1 MDNILGRFLDG
12 LKSSSDEIRL
22 STVAEIRRF
31 VASELKEAAASNYA
45 EFIEDLCV
53 EFEGMLSG
61 SDPNE
66 KRGAILAIGCLA
78 EIDFSAIAP
87 YCSQFISLLN
97 LLSTSSDLPLLVLAA
112 RLLGEFGLL
121 LPNDFAEGQI
131 KRACEYLKRGS
142 LSNSQKQFYILTL
155 REAALHTPTSYYHHL
170 TKCLPVLLQ
179 YFREKDI
186 VLRDLVAMALR
197 NTLAIAAENEIGRRG
212 QQMSLDADVNVD
224 GFGDISSYAS
234 ANRPITSSSSRQF
247 LRGVGNTPIRKFS
260 SSQQPAIPSTNF
272 YYCPVSEPP
281 MIWYHQC
288 VGQVLFTHSKAVAIK
303 SSDHH
308 APVVSLDRKMTRD
321 EWAHGSLLILNE
333 LLVYANPEF
342 EKLRSSLDSMV
353 GQPIFHVLVVNQT
366 EGELAVRSVNQTPWP
381 VVISPSQQTELSLV
395 PGAHLSALTSP
406 VQVYGDEGV
415 ASELLRQQQFRQQRA
430 VSLVSESCQRML
442 GANLDKIWELVIGC
456 LNLKY
461 AGVLH
466 LVLKV
471 IPRLVAFERST
482 FFNREF
488 VDVTALVPK
497 NVAKPE
503 ETSQSILR
511 TVITFLFDCVNRDRE
526 KGYALVTL
534 GLMTHTVGDEFEKHG
549 YLAQLISVLLNQL
562 NSTKE
567 VSASKKRLGGLST
580 AVLLTIGLIAKSLGS
595 RACSSLKPLL
605 DPMISRGLSQ
615 PMTVTCALIAE
626 HIPEL
631 KRDVQV
637 MPAPSPFDTP
647 DFMSIGFSLRTQTY
661 LQDSLLKRINVILAN
676 SIGIGAVSSI
686 ALGNGAV
693 SCVFGPVPPGANATG
708 GHLAVAVPRVTS
720 SRGRNSLAHT
730 SSFRVRTSSIPLPGF
745 PWSES
750 FSKNSS
756 SAEFDLFDDVLSE
769 SQLVAVALRTLGN
782 FDFEGYTLA
791 HCVRHTAENFISIS
805 ACGVRGIRL
814 EGVRTCLRLMLP
826 LIKSAELVPG
836 PMQKTLDAISD
847 ILRKLLIVGI
857 CDPDAEVRKCVFSSL
872 DSQFDNYLAQSRHLN
887 SLFVALNDE
896 VFAIRGLVM
905 QCLGRLSDV
914 NPACVQPTLRSVLL
928 KIITDLADSGTTK
941 NKEESAALVAILAA
955 TAPHFIL
962 PYGES
967 LLHVVI
973 PQIRN
978 ALPIN
983 LPSKLGACSFN
994 CHGDLSTDANEIS
1007 LSTALLASQ
1016 SAAHSAA
1023 QAVQAVATATA
1034 RGVGQQLGRSVVST
1048 RPTPPTSGQATAVC
1062 ARAVVAANQA
1072 AHSAAVAA
1080 KVISTAI
1087 GRQGKCGPTL
1097 CDEVPPSHV
1106 LGCSEFPR
1114 TGGCELDLLIG
1125 EPHETLPG
1133 TSQEFLAAVASLGGS
1148 EGSETSRGFFVGTLD
1163 AIRPGEIGGF
1173 MSPNQQPIPGT
1184 LRTGRR
1190 ILENT
1195 NAIWREPK
1203 GLVVAMFSALAHLST
1218 VCPQA
1223 VVTLMDDLIPV
1234 LVYMLQ
1240 DPTCHSK
1247 RSVAAWAF
1255 GVLVSNTG
1263 YVVRPYMKHPDLM
1276 ELLFALLRSVE
1287 SKSIQIEILRLLG
1300 LIGAVD
1306 PFKLKVSMGQYDYMQ
1321 ETDTAV
1327 SQYDIA
1333 ESRDVDITQSELLV
1347 NLCWDNREEFFAGYS
1362 LSALINILREPGMR
1376 SNWDHVVQVIAS
1388 VLESFN
1394 QRAIPCL
1401 HQVMMELFK
1410 CLQGLHETKLQEAI
1424 TYHMCSVVQIIGPF
1438 AKEFASEIVDI
1449 ITTYWNFSASHI
1461 VQRNC
1466 IRLAGAIAKAIKTDF
1481 RPSMPRLVPCVLRSL
1496 KQEMVDENLIALCDL
1511 ISDLGSLL
1519 DGHLHILLPALTSLV
1534 ANLEDTPYEHLL
1546 RTALEAKN
1554 VQSTQPITTATTIA
1568 INASSVPVS
1577 HSAAVQ
1583 ALSSS
1588 CSPDSVEV
1596 MSATSPSYLD
1606 DSFVMG
1612 TPVDSLLVDSTGG
1625 VGGSVAILS
1634 RSALRAAQRA
1644 ANSPSVP
1651 GSLQTRLAALRC
1663 MAQITEV
1670 LCVESLATNIVQP
1683 LCRLL
1688 NALYERSLAVA
1699 EVKNKPSAPQVALR
1713 ALYPPCMDVISNL
1726 ALQMGSGFK
1735 FIMPVVQV
1743 TLNLVNIPHKRFD
1756 MALEKVNGDGYRRP
1770 NLSADGQPISQD
1782 THANFTRKTDPD
1794 KLVKNYTLNSLN
1806 LQRAWQSSRLASPE
1820 DWSLWLKA
1828 LSVSLLRESPSPAI
1842 RACARLTTIAPQIS
1856 RRLFNAAFMS
1866 CWKELRDAEQ
1876 DDLINTLENVLRLP
1890 SSASQSREISQ
1901 VILNLEEFMAHADK
1915 FSGKTPRV
1923 HLPLSLNLLA
1933 DRAMKNRAFAKALRY
1948 KELEFLDEVEKRS
1961 SPSPATLASLLAIYD
1976 KLQLTEASNGV
1987 LLYATK
1993 NPRNKLTDEELWY
2006 EKLHNWDRAIALCDR
2021 KLEDERIRDKTKP
2034 ILCRLRCLHS
2044 LGQWSQLESMAWER
2058 WGQLSEGA
2066 REQVA
2071 PLATS
2076 AAITIG
2082 AWGRAAHYTQAFA
2095 PADHEGGF
2103 YRALLALHE
2112 GNYAAALDE
2121 VAKSRSILA
2130 ANLVPLTTEGYQRAY
2145 PDLVDAQ
2152 LLSEVE
2158 EVIQYKL
2165 VPERRAVLHEAWHH
2179 RLLGCQSV
2187 VEDWGRIIQLR
2198 RLVLDPRENIKS
2210 CLRYAGLCRRSG
2222 RLSLSLQ
2229 VLLRMLP
2236 KDPSEV
2242 PWNEVVPTPD
2252 PAIVYSYTKLLWASG
2267 SREEAVTR
2275 LQVLRDSVI
2284 EPSLRVQ
2291 AAKLEEVGQEVAQQ
2305 PFITST
2311 GITDIA
2317 TRIDDLRC
2325 LMAKCSLRLGSW
2337 YTDLYIR
2344 SSPDA
2349 GGSRPP
2355 GSGLFS
2361 YGCGVK
2367 QLKQFSIS
2375 NEAQQNG
2382 TSDAG
2387 AAGLGG
2393 NVHFLDDKSV
2403 MVHNFVIKCYRTAT
2417 EHSPGNR
2424 AAWQAWAMANYDLS
2438 TRLGAEQA
2446 QLDQKE
2452 MQIKQ
2457 VISSEGSFDRTTLKQ
2472 SLAGLCQRRSIL
2484 QRSIEQLAA
2493 PSVRGYINSISIS
2506 SSSNLQATL
2515 TAEEKYIYGA
2525 DILRL
2530 INLLFQ
2536 FGHLPEIR
2544 EIARE
2549 GLGKIRLQN
2558 WLPVLQQ
2565 LLARIDTPH
2574 EHVANIIV
2582 DLLIAVGRQFPQ
2594 ALIYSLVLSF
2604 KSGGS
2609 DRRRYYA
2616 TKILYFMEEHSP
2628 RLVYEAFLLNEEL
2641 IRLSVSWMEMWFEC
2655 LEDASRVYFGE
2666 KDTGKMFRLLYPLHQ
2681 VMERGHETANEAA
2694 FLQEFGK
2701 ELNNSRIYCERFEN
2715 QGMRADLQQAWEGY
2729 YTLYRTLSKR
2739 VSNLSSLDLTCA
2751 APRLHAYGKDWMLAV
2766 PGTYKPHLPLVR
2778 LSGVKNCLMVMT
2790 SKQHPRKCTMLGSN
2804 GKTYVFLLKG
2814 HEDTRQDE
2822 RVMQFFGLINTLLM
2836 TNPETLRRNL
2846 TIQRFSIIPLSTNTG
2861 LIGWVPN
2868 SDTLHSLIREYRDK
2882 TDITLNQEHREM
2894 LHLAPDF
2901 DRLNLS
2907 QKTEVFEAGL
2917 RVSSGRDLANI
2928 LWLKS
2933 HNSEVWFERRTTFI
2947 RSIAVMSMVG
2957 YILGLGD
2964 RHPSNLMLCRETGK
2978 IVHIDFGD
2986 CFEVA
2991 MMREKYPEKVPFRLT
3006 RMLIAAMEVTGID
3019 GVYRHTCE
3027 TMMQLMRSNRDS
3039 LLAVLEAFIHDP
3051 LLQWVLL
3058 ENKRLV
3064 LGPTAGGGVG
3074 VNNQGVPPPPVPP
3087 PSANS
3092 TAPVQHQQQQQ
3103 QTMDSEGEP
3112 HTKVPL
3118 GAGVGGGARY
3128 PQTRVSQQSQSTSA
3142 HSRNIPY
3149 VFTDPNYPSSLS
3161 LRDCRHINPWRHHL
3175 CNGPW
3180 LGCYETAKAM
3190 RRQTESGAIVCER
3203 VGMQNFIFSAKP
3215 PSENEYYDEMP
3226 TGGMGNTRARDVLS
3240 RIRRKLDGNENG
3252 SQTSV
3257 PLQVDDLIREATSVR
3272 NISQMYI
3279 GW

>member
-1 MDNILGRFLDG
+1 MDCILSRFLDG
-12 LKSSSDEIRL
+12 LKSGSDEARL

-66 KRGAILAIGCLA
+66 KKGAILAIGCLA

-87 YCSQFISLLN
+87 YCSQFINLLN

-121 LPNDFAEGQI
+121 LPNDFADGQI
-131 KRACEYLKRGS
+131 RRACEYLKRGS
-142 LSNSQKQFYILTL
+142 LSVSQKQFYILTL

-170 TKCLPVLLQ
+170 TKCLPILLQ
-179 YFREKDI
+179 YFREKDV

-224 GFGDISSYAS
+224 GFGDSSSYTP
-234 ANRPITSSSSRQF
+234 ANRPITSSSSRHS
-247 LRGVGNTPIRKFS
+247 I
-260 SSQQPAIPSTNF
+260 QQPAVPQTNS
-272 YYCPVSEPP
+272 YYCPVNEPP

-288 VGQVLFTHSKAVAIK
+288 VGQVLFTHTKALALK

-308 APVVSLDRKMTRD
+308 ATVSLPQAYRKMTRD

-366 EGELAVRSVNQTPWP
+366 EGELAVRSVNQTSWP
-381 VVISPSQQTELSLV
+381 VVISPSQQTELSLIS
-395 PGAHLSALTSP
+395 GAHLSALTSS
-406 VQVYGDEGV
+406 VQVYGDEGFT
-415 ASELLRQQQFRQQRA
+415 SELLRQQQFRQQRA

-442 GANLDKIWELVIGC
+442 GANLDKIWEMVLGC

-461 AGVLH
+461 TGVLH

-482 FFNREF
+482 FLNREI

-497 NVAKPE
+497 NAAKPE

-511 TVITFLFDCVNRDRE
+511 TVTTFLFDCVNRDRE

-534 GLMTHTVGDEFEKHG
+534 GLMTHTVGDEFEKQG

-562 NSTKE
+562 SSTKD

-615 PMTVTCALIAE
+615 PMTVTCALVAE

-631 KRDVQV
+631 KRDV
-637 MPAPSPFDTP
+637 
-647 DFMSIGFSLRTQTY
+647 
-661 LQDSLLKRINVILAN
+661 QDSLLKRINVILAN
-676 SIGIGAVSSI
+676 SIGIGAVSST
-686 ALGNGAV
+686 ALGNGTAP
-693 SCVFGPVPPGANATG
+693 CVLGSVPAGANTTG
-708 GHLAVAVPRVTS
+708 GHLAVAVPRITS

-730 SSFRVRTSSIPLPGF
+730 SSVRVRTSSIPLPGF

-756 SAEFDLFDDVLSE
+756 SVELDPFDDVLSE
-769 SQLVAVALRTLGN
+769 GQLVAVALRTLGN

-847 ILRKLLIVGI
+847 ILGKLLIVGI

-905 QCLGRLSDV
+905 QCLGRLSDI

-928 KIITDLADSGTTK
+928 KIITDLADSGTAK

-967 LLHVVI
+967 LLHVII

-983 LPSKLGACSFN
+983 LRMKLLIMRNERLQKAANKLGACSFSY
-994 CHGDLSTDANEIS
+994 HGDLPSNSNEIS

-1034 RGVGQQLGRSVVST
+1034 RGFGQQLGRSIAST
-1048 RPTPPTSGQATAVC
+1048 RPTLPISGHTTAVC

-1087 GRQGKCGPTL
+1087 GRHGKCGSTL
-1097 CDEVPPSHV
+1097 YDEFPPSHV
-1106 LGCSEFPR
+1106 LGCSEFPWS
-1114 TGGCELDLLIG
+1114 GGCELDLLIG

-1133 TSQEFLAAVASLGGS
+1133 TSQEFLAAAASLGNS
-1148 EGSETSRGFFVGTLD
+1148 EGFETSRGFFVGTLD

-1173 MSPNQQPIPGT
+1173 MSPNQPSIPGA

-1203 GLVVAMFSALAHLST
+1203 GLVVALFSALAHLST

-1240 DPTCHSK
+1240 DPTCHAK

-1287 SKSIQIEILRLLG
+1287 SRSIQIEILRLLG

-1306 PFKLKVSMGQYDYMQ
+1306 PFKLKVSMGQYDYIQ

-1401 HQVMMELFK
+1401 HQIMMELFK
-1410 CLQGLHETKLQEAI
+1410 CLQGLHEIKLQEAI
-1424 TYHMCSVVQIIGPF
+1424 TYHMCSIVQIVGPF

-1481 RPSMPRLVPCVLRSL
+1481 RPSMPRLVPCILRSL

-1534 ANLEDTPYEHLL
+1534 ANLEDSPYEHLL
-1546 RTALEAKN
+1546 RTALEAKSPQSAQN
-1554 VQSTQPITTATTIA
+1554 VTTVTTS
-1568 INASSVPVS
+1568 ASSVPVS
-1577 HSAAVQ
+1577 QSAAAQ

-1588 CSPDSVEV
+1588 CSPESVEV

-1606 DSFVMG
+1606 DSLVMG
-1612 TPVDSLLVDSTGG
+1612 TPVESLLVDSTGG
-1625 VGGSVAILS
+1625 VGGSMIIPS

-1670 LCVESLATNIVQP
+1670 LCVESLATNMVQP

-1688 NALYERSLAVA
+1688 NALYERSLAA
-1699 EVKNKPSAPQVALR
+1699 TEVKNKPSAPQVALR

-1743 TLNLVNIPHKRFD
+1743 TLNLVNIPHKGFD

-1770 NLSADGQPISQD
+1770 NLSADGQPISRD
-1782 THANFTRKTDPD
+1782 THANFTRKADPD
-1794 KLVKNYTLNSLN
+1794 KLVKNHTLNSLN
-1806 LQRAWQSSRLASPE
+1806 LQRAWQSSRLTSPE

-1915 FSGKTPRV
+1915 FSGKAPRV

-1948 KELEFLDEVEKRS
+1948 KELEFLDEVEKHS
-1961 SPSPATLASLLAIYD
+1961 SPNPATLSSLLAIYD

-2082 AWGRAAHYTQAFA
+2082 AWGRAAHYTRAFA

-2103 YRALLALHE
+2103 YRALLALHD

-2130 ANLVPLTTEGYQRAY
+2130 ANLIPLTTEGYQRTY

-2198 RLVLDPRENIKS
+2198 RLVLDPRENIRS

-2242 PWNEVVPTPD
+2242 SWNEVVPTPD

-2275 LQVLRDSVI
+2275 LQVLRDNVI

-2291 AAKLEEVGQEVAQQ
+2291 AVKLEEVGQEVAQQ

-2311 GITDIA
+2311 TITDIT
-2317 TRIDDLRC
+2317 TRIDDLRR

-2349 GGSRPP
+2349 GGSGPR

-2361 YGCGVK
+2361 YGRGVN
-2367 QLKQFSIS
+2367 QLKKFSIS
-2375 NEAQQNG
+2375 NGTQQNG
-2382 TSDAG
+2382 TADAG
-2387 AAGLGG
+2387 TVGLGG
-2393 NVHFLDDKSV
+2393 NMHFLDEKSV
-2403 MVHNFVIKCYRTAT
+2403 MMYNFVIKCYRTAT

-2438 TRLGAEQA
+2438 TRLGTEQA

-2452 MQIKQ
+2452 IQIKQ
-2457 VISSEGSFDRTTLKQ
+2457 VISSESSFDQTTLKQ
-2472 SLAGLCQRRSIL
+2472 SLTGLSQRRSIL

-2506 SSSNLQATL
+2506 SDSNLQ
-2515 TAEEKYIYGA
+2515 

-2565 LLARIDTPH
+2565 LLARIDTPN

-2616 TKILYFMEEHSP
+2616 TKILYFLEEHSP

-2666 KDTGKMFRLLYPLHQ
+2666 KDTGKMFRMLYPLHQ

-2751 APRLHAYGKDWMLAV
+2751 APRLHTYGKDWMLAV

-2778 LSGVKNCLMVMT
+2778 LAGVKNCLMVMT

-2964 RHPSNLMLCRETGK
+2964 RHPSNMMLCRETGK

-3006 RMLIAAMEVTGID
+3006 RMLVAAMEVTGID
-3019 GVYRHTCE
+3019 GVYRYTCE

-3064 LGPTAGGGVG
+3064 LGPATGVS
-3074 VNNQGVPPPPVPP
+3074 VNNQGVPPPPAPP
-3087 PSANS
+3087 LPFNS
-3092 TAPVQHQQQQQ
+3092 TVPTQQ
-3103 QTMDSEGEP
+3103 QTMDSDGEP

-3118 GAGVGGGARY
+3118 GAGIGGGARY
-3128 PQTRVSQQSQSTSA
+3128 PQTRIPQQSQNTSA

-3161 LRDCRHINPWRHHL
+3161 LRDYRHINPWRHHL

-3190 RRQTESGAIVCER
+3190 RRQTESGATVCER
-3203 VGMQNFIFSAKP
+3203 VGMQNFIFSAKS
-3215 PSENEYYDEMP
+3215 PSENEYYDETP

-3252 SQTSV
+3252 AQTSV

-3279 GW
+3279 GWCAFW

>member
-1 MDNILGRFLDG
+1 MDGVLSRFLDG

-66 KRGAILAIGCLA
+66 KKGAILAIGCLA

-87 YCSQFISLLN
+87 YYSQFINLLN

-142 LSNSQKQFYILTL
+142 LSTSQKQFYILTL
-155 REAALHTPTSYYHHL
+155 REAALHTPISYYHHL

-186 VLRDLVAMALR
+186 VLRDLAAMALR

-212 QQMSLDADVNVD
+212 QQMSLDSDANVD
-224 GFGDISSYAS
+224 GLGDSAAQTS
-234 ANRPITSSSSRQF
+234 ANRAIPSSSSRQF
-247 LRGVGNTPIRKFS
+247 LRGIGNTPIRKFS
-260 SSQQPAIPSTNF
+260 SSQQPAVLQANSC
-272 YYCPVSEPP
+272 YCPVNEPP

-288 VGQVLFTHSKAVAIK
+288 VGQVLFTHAKAIAIK
-303 SSDHH
+303 SSDHRVP
-308 APVVSLDRKMTRD
+308 AVSLNRKMSRD

-353 GQPIFHVLVVNQT
+353 EQPIFHVLVVNQT

-381 VVISPSQQTELSLV
+381 VVISPSQQMELSLV
-395 PGAHLSALTSP
+395 PGTHLSALSSS

-430 VSLVSESCQRML
+430 VPLVSEACQRML
-442 GANLDKIWELVIGC
+442 GANLDKIWELVLGC
-456 LNLKY
+456 LNLKHT
-461 AGVLH
+461 GVLH

-482 FFNREF
+482 FLNREL
-488 VDVTALVPK
+488 VDVTALVLK
-497 NVAKPE
+497 NIAKPE

-511 TVITFLFDCVNRDRE
+511 EVINFLFDCVNRDRE

-549 YLAQLISVLLNQL
+549 YLSQLISVLLNQL
-562 NSTKE
+562 NSTKD
-567 VSASKKRLGGLST
+567 VPASKKRLGGLST

-615 PMTVTCALIAE
+615 PMTMTCTLVAE
-626 HIPEL
+626 YIPEL
-631 KRDVQV
+631 KRDV
-637 MPAPSPFDTP
+637 
-647 DFMSIGFSLRTQTY
+647 
-661 LQDSLLKRINVILAN
+661 QDSLLKRINVILAN
-676 SIGIGAVSSI
+676 SIGIGAASSI
-686 ALGNGAV
+686 TLGNGTV
-693 SCVFGPVPPGANATG
+693 PCVLGPVPPGANTASA
-708 GHLAVAVPRVTS
+708 HLAVAVPRIS
-720 SRGRNSLAHT
+720 STRGRNSLAHT
-730 SSFRVRTSSIPLPGF
+730 SSVRVRTSSIPLPGF
-745 PWSES
+745 PWGEA
-750 FSKNSS
+750 FSKNFS
-756 SAEFDLFDDVLSE
+756 SADFDPSGDALSE

-791 HCVRHTAENFISIS
+791 YCVRHTAENFISIS

-826 LIKSAELVPG
+826 LIKSAELVPS

-847 ILRKLLIVGI
+847 ILGKLLIVGI

-967 LLHVVI
+967 LLHVII

-983 LPSKLGACSFN
+983 LRMKLLIMRNERLQKAANKLGACSFSY
-994 CHGDLSTDANEIS
+994 HGGVPTDTNEIS

-1034 RGVGQQLGRSVVST
+1034 RGVSQQLARSVASA
-1048 RPTPPTSGQATAVC
+1048 RAPLPTSSQTTAVC

-1072 AHSAAVAA
+1072 AHSAAIAA
-1080 KVISTAI
+1080 RVISTAI
-1087 GRQGKCGPTL
+1087 GRQGKCGSAL
-1097 CDEVPPSHV
+1097 YD
-1106 LGCSEFPR
+1106 EFPTSHGLGYPEYPR
-1114 TGGCELDLLIG
+1114 SGGCELDLLIG

-1133 TSQEFLAAVASLGGS
+1133 TSQEFLAAAASLGGG
-1148 EGSETSRGFFVGTLD
+1148 EGPETSRGFLVGTLD

-1173 MSPNQQPIPGT
+1173 MSPNQLSIPGT
-1184 LRTGRR
+1184 LRAGRR

-1203 GLVVAMFSALAHLST
+1203 GLVVALFSALAHLSS

-1240 DPTCHSK
+1240 DPTCHAK

-1306 PFKLKVSMGQYDYMQ
+1306 PFKLKVSMGQYDYIQ

-1376 SNWDHVVQVIAS
+1376 SNWDHVVRVIAS

-1424 TYHMCSVVQIIGPF
+1424 THHMCSIVQIIGPF

-1466 IRLAGAIAKAIKTDF
+1466 IRLAGVIAKAIKTDF
-1481 RPSMPRLVPCVLRSL
+1481 RPSMPRLLPCILRCL

-1511 ISDLGSLL
+1511 ISDLGTLL

-1534 ANLEDTPYEHLL
+1534 ANLEDAPYEHLL
-1546 RTALEAKN
+1546 RTSLEAKHS
-1554 VQSTQPITTATTIA
+1554 QSAQSITTVTTIA
-1568 INASSVPVS
+1568 ANAGSMPVS
-1577 HSAAVQ
+1577 QSAAVH
-1583 ALSSS
+1583 AFSSS
-1588 CSPDSVEV
+1588 CSPESVEV
-1596 MSATSPSYLD
+1596 INATSPSYLD

-1625 VGGSVAILS
+1625 GGSVGGGVTIPS

-1663 MAQITEV
+1663 ITRVTEV
-1670 LCVESLATNIVQP
+1670 LCVESLAANIVQP

-1688 NALYERSLAVA
+1688 NALYERSLAVV
-1699 EVKNKPSAPQVALR
+1699 EVKNKPSAPRLALK
-1713 ALYPPCMDVISNL
+1713 ALYPPCMDVIANL
-1726 ALQMGSGFK
+1726 ALQMGSAFK

-1743 TLNLVNIPHKRFD
+1743 TLNLINIPHKRFD
-1756 MALEKVNGDGYRRP
+1756 MAIEKVNSDGYRRP
-1770 NLSADGQPISQD
+1770 NLSTDGQSISQD

-1806 LQRAWQSSRLASPE
+1806 LQRAWQSSRLSSPE
-1820 DWSLWLKA
+1820 DWNLWLKT

-1842 RACARLTTIAPQIS
+1842 RACARLTTIAPHVS

-1915 FSGKTPRV
+1915 FSGKAPRV

-1961 SPSPATLASLLAIYD
+1961 SPNPSTLASLLAIYD

-2058 WGQLSEGA
+2058 WGYLSEGA

-2130 ANLVPLTTEGYQRAY
+2130 ANLIPLTTEGYQRTY

-2242 PWNEVVPTPD
+2242 AWNEVVAAPD
-2252 PAIVYSYTKLLWASG
+2252 PAIVFSYTKLLWASG

-2284 EPSLRVQ
+2284 EPSLRAQ
-2291 AAKLEEVGQEVAQQ
+2291 ATKLEEIGQEVAQQ
-2305 PFITST
+2305 PFIPSTS
-2311 GITDIA
+2311 ITDIA
-2317 TRIDDLRC
+2317 TRIDDLRS
-2325 LMAKCSLRLGSW
+2325 LMTKCSLRLGSW

-2344 SSPDA
+2344 SSPDV
-2349 GGSRPP
+2349 GGSRLPN
-2355 GSGLFS
+2355 SGLFS
-2361 YGCGVK
+2361 YSPGVSQFK
-2367 QLKQFSIS
+2367 QLSIS
-2375 NEAQQNG
+2375 NEVQQNG
-2382 TSDAG
+2382 TSDT
-2387 AAGLGG
+2387 AAQYGVVGLGG
-2393 NVHFLDDKSV
+2393 NAHFVDDKSV
-2403 MVHNFVIKCYRTAT
+2403 MMHKFVIKCYRTAT

-2424 AAWQAWAMANYDLS
+2424 SAWQAWAMANYDLS
-2438 TRLGAEQA
+2438 TRLGTEQA

-2452 MQIKQ
+2452 IQIKQ
-2457 VISSEGSFDRTTLKQ
+2457 IISSESSLDHTTLKQ
-2472 SLAGLCQRRSIL
+2472 SLAGLGQRRSIL

-2506 SSSNLQATL
+2506 SDSNLQ
-2515 TAEEKYIYGA
+2515 

-2666 KDTGKMFRLLYPLHQ
+2666 KDTEKMFRLLYPLHQ

-2778 LSGVKNCLMVMT
+2778 LAGVKNCLMVMT

-2836 TNPETLRRNL
+2836 INPETLRRNL

-3058 ENKRLV
+3058 ENKRPV
-3064 LGPTAGGGVG
+3064 LGPAAGGGVG
-3074 VNNQGVPPPPVPP
+3074 VNNQGVPPPPPAPP
-3087 PSANS
+3087 LSANS
-3092 TAPVQHQQQQQ
+3092 TAPAQQALRGLPTQQQQ
-3103 QTMDSEGEP
+3103 QTMDGEGEP

-3128 PQTRVSQQSQSTSA
+3128 PQTRVSQQSQNTSA

-3180 LGCYETAKAM
+3180 LGCYETAKAT

-3215 PSENEYYDEMP
+3215 PSESEYYDEMQ

-3252 SQTSV
+3252 AQTSV

-3279 GW
+3279 GWCAFW

>member
-1 MDNILGRFLDG
+1 MDGVLSRFLDG

-31 VASELKEAAASNYA
+31 VALELKEAAASNYA
-45 EFIEDLCV
+45 EFIGDLCV

-66 KRGAILAIGCLA
+66 KKGAILAIGCLA

-87 YCSQFISLLN
+87 YYSQFINLLN

-142 LSNSQKQFYILTL
+142 LSTSQKQFYI
-155 REAALHTPTSYYHHL
+155 
-170 TKCLPVLLQ
+170 
-179 YFREKDI
+179 
-186 VLRDLVAMALR
+186 VLRDLAAMALR

-212 QQMSLDADVNVD
+212 QQMSLDADANVD
-224 GFGDISSYAS
+224 GFGDSAAHTS
-234 ANRPITSSSSRQF
+234 ANRAIPSSSSRQF
-247 LRGVGNTPIRKFS
+247 LRGIGNTPIRKFS
-260 SSQQPAIPSTNF
+260 SSQQPAVPQANS
-272 YYCPVSEPP
+272 YYCPVNEPP

-288 VGQVLFTHSKAVAIK
+288 
-303 SSDHH
+303 
-308 APVVSLDRKMTRD
+308 
-321 EWAHGSLLILNE
+321 
-333 LLVYANPEF
+333 
-342 EKLRSSLDSMV
+342 V

-381 VVISPSQQTELSLV
+381 VVISPSQQMELSLV
-395 PGAHLSALTSP
+395 PGTHLSALSSS

-430 VSLVSESCQRML
+430 VPLVSEACQRML
-442 GANLDKIWELVIGC
+442 GANLDKIWELVLGC
-456 LNLKY
+456 LNLKHT
-461 AGVLH
+461 GVLH

-482 FFNREF
+482 FLNR
-488 VDVTALVPK
+488 D
-497 NVAKPE
+497 
-503 ETSQSILR
+503 ILR
-511 TVITFLFDCVNRDRE
+511 EVINFLFDCVNRDRE

-534 GLMTHTVGDEFEKHG
+534 GLMTHSVGDEFEKHG
-549 YLAQLISVLLNQL
+549 YLSQLISVLLNQL
-562 NSTKE
+562 NSTKD
-567 VSASKKRLGGLST
+567 VPASKKRLGGLST

-615 PMTVTCALIAE
+615 PMTVTCTLVAE
-626 HIPEL
+626 YIPEL
-631 KRDVQV
+631 KRDV
-637 MPAPSPFDTP
+637 
-647 DFMSIGFSLRTQTY
+647 
-661 LQDSLLKRINVILAN
+661 QDSLLKRINVILAN
-676 SIGIGAVSSI
+676 SIGIGAASSI
-686 ALGNGAV
+686 TLGNGTVPCALG
-693 SCVFGPVPPGANATG
+693 SVPPGANTTG
-708 GHLAVAVPRVTS
+708 AHLAVAVPRIS
-720 SRGRNSLAHT
+720 STRGRNSLAHT
-730 SSFRVRTSSIPLPGF
+730 SSVRVRTSSIPLPGF
-745 PWSES
+745 PWGEA

-756 SAEFDLFDDVLSE
+756 SAEFDPSGDALSE
-769 SQLVAVALRTLGN
+769 SQLVA
-782 FDFEGYTLA
+782 
-791 HCVRHTAENFISIS
+791 
-805 ACGVRGIRL
+805 
-814 EGVRTCLRLMLP
+814 
-826 LIKSAELVPG
+826 SAELVPS

-847 ILRKLLIVGI
+847 ILGKLLIVGI

-962 PYGES
+962 PYGAS
-967 LLHVVI
+967 LLHVII

-983 LPSKLGACSFN
+983 LRMKLLIMRNERLQKAGN
-994 CHGDLSTDANEIS
+994 YHGDVPTDTNEIS

-1034 RGVGQQLGRSVVST
+1034 RGVGQQLARSVASA
-1048 RPTPPTSGQATAVC
+1048 RPTLPTSSQTTAVC
-1062 ARAVVAANQA
+1062 TRAVVAANQA
-1072 AHSAAVAA
+1072 AHSAAIAA
-1080 KVISTAI
+1080 RVISTAI
-1087 GRQGKCGPTL
+1087 GRQGKCGSAVY
-1097 CDEVPPSHV
+1097 D
-1106 LGCSEFPR
+1106 EFPTSHGLGYPEYPR
-1114 TGGCELDLLIG
+1114 SGGCELDLLIG

-1133 TSQEFLAAVASLGGS
+1133 TSQEFLAAAASLGGS
-1148 EGSETSRGFFVGTLD
+1148 EGPETSRGFLVGTLD

-1173 MSPNQQPIPGT
+1173 MSPNQLSIPGT
-1184 LRTGRR
+1184 LRAGRR

-1203 GLVVAMFSALAHLST
+1203 GLVVALFSALAHLSS

-1240 DPTCHSK
+1240 DPTCHAK

-1306 PFKLKVSMGQYDYMQ
+1306 PFKLKVSMGQYDYIQ

-1327 SQYDIA
+1327 SQYDVA

-1376 SNWDHVVQVIAS
+1376 SNWDHVVRVIAS

-1424 TYHMCSVVQIIGPF
+1424 THHMCSIVQIIGPF

-1466 IRLAGAIAKAIKTDF
+1466 IRLAGVIAKAIKTDF
-1481 RPSMPRLVPCVLRSL
+1481 RPSMPRLVPCILRCL
-1496 KQEMVDENLIALCDL
+1496 KQEMVDENVIALCDL
-1511 ISDLGSLL
+1511 ISDLGTLL

-1546 RTALEAKN
+1546 RTSLEAKHA
-1554 VQSTQPITTATTIA
+1554 QSAQSITTVTTIA
-1568 INASSVPVS
+1568 ANAGSVPVS
-1577 HSAAVQ
+1577 QSAAVH
-1583 ALSSS
+1583 AFSSS
-1588 CSPDSVEV
+1588 CSPESVEV

-1625 VGGSVAILS
+1625 VGSVGGGVAIPS

-1663 MAQITEV
+1663 ITRVTEV
-1670 LCVESLATNIVQP
+1670 LCVESLAANIVQP

-1688 NALYERSLAVA
+1688 NALYERSLAVV
-1699 EVKNKPSAPQVALR
+1699 EVKNKPSAPRLALK
-1713 ALYPPCMDVISNL
+1713 ALYPPCMDVIANL
-1726 ALQMGSGFK
+1726 ALQMGSAFK

-1743 TLNLVNIPHKRFD
+1743 TLNLINIPHKRFD
-1756 MALEKVNGDGYRRP
+1756 MAIEKVNSDGYRRP
-1770 NLSADGQPISQD
+1770 NLSTDGQSISQD

-1806 LQRAWQSSRLASPE
+1806 LQRAWQSSRLSSPE
-1820 DWSLWLKA
+1820 DWNLWLKT

-1842 RACARLTTIAPQIS
+1842 RACARLTTIAPHVS

-1915 FSGKTPRV
+1915 FSGKAPRV

-1961 SPSPATLASLLAIYD
+1961 SPNPSTLASLLAIYD

-2058 WGQLSEGA
+2058 WGHLSEGA

-2130 ANLVPLTTEGYQRAY
+2130 ANLIPLTTEGYQRTY

-2242 PWNEVVPTPD
+2242 AWNEVVAAPD
-2252 PAIVYSYTKLLWASG
+2252 PAIVFSYTKLLWASG

-2284 EPSLRVQ
+2284 EPSLRAQ
-2291 AAKLEEVGQEVAQQ
+2291 ATKLEEIGQEVAQQ
-2305 PFITST
+2305 PFISSTS
-2311 GITDIA
+2311 ITDIA

-2325 LMAKCSLRLGSW
+2325 LMAK
-2337 YTDLYIR
+2337 YLYIR
-2344 SSPDA
+2344 SSPDV
-2349 GGSRPP
+2349 GGSRLPN
-2355 GSGLFS
+2355 SGLFS
-2361 YGCGVK
+2361 YSPGVSQFK
-2367 QLKQFSIS
+2367 QLSIS
-2375 NEAQQNG
+2375 NEVQQNG
-2382 TSDAG
+2382 TSDT
-2387 AAGLGG
+2387 AAQYGVVGLGG
-2393 NVHFLDDKSV
+2393 NAHFMDDKSV
-2403 MVHNFVIKCYRTAT
+2403 MMHKFVIKCYRTAT

-2424 AAWQAWAMANYDLS
+2424 SAWQAWAMANYDLS
-2438 TRLGAEQA
+2438 TRLGIEQA

-2452 MQIKQ
+2452 IQIKQ
-2457 VISSEGSFDRTTLKQ
+2457 IISSESSLDHTTLKQ
-2472 SLAGLCQRRSIL
+2472 SLAGLGQRRSIL

-2493 PSVRGYINSISIS
+2493 PS
-2506 SSSNLQATL
+2506 
-2515 TAEEKYIYGA
+2515 

-2778 LSGVKNCLMVMT
+2778 LAGVKNCLMVMT

-2836 TNPETLRRNL
+2836 INPETLRRNL

-3006 RMLIAAMEVTGID
+3006 RMLITAMEVTGID

-3058 ENKRLV
+3058 ENKRPV
-3064 LGPTAGGGVG
+3064 LGPAAGGGVG
-3074 VNNQGVPPPPVPP
+3074 VNNQGVPPPPAPP
-3087 PSANS
+3087 LSANS
-3092 TAPVQHQQQQQ
+3092 TAPAQQALRGLPTQQQQQ
-3103 QTMDSEGEP
+3103 QTMDGEGEP

-3128 PQTRVSQQSQSTSA
+3128 PQTRVSQQSQNISA

-3215 PSENEYYDEMP
+3215 PSESEYHDEMQ

-3252 SQTSV
+3252 AQTSV

-3272 NISQMYI
+3272 LLVIYISVAVLTRSEPRVESV
-3279 GW
+3279 